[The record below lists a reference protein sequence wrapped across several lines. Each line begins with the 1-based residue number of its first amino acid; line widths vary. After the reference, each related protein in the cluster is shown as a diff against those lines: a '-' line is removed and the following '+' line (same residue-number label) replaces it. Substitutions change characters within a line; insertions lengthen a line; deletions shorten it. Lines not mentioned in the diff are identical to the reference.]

1 MTGGEAALQ
10 ALEARIGY
18 PFRDRGLLRL
28 ALTHGSAVTDAAAS
42 YQRLEFL
49 GDRVLA
55 LVIAEM
61 LYAGFP
67 DAAEGELAQRLTA
80 LVRNEACADVA
91 RALHLGEAIRLGGGE
106 AQSGGRRKAA
116 ILGDVCEALIGAI
129 YLDGGLEPSR
139 RLIEANWH
147 ERMNASG
154 ASLRD
159 AKTTLQEWA
168 QGRGL
173 PAPSYQ
179 IVGRS
184 GPDHAPR
191 FAVEVGV
198 DTLTPCRGEGRTRR
212 EAEQDAAAAMLARQ
226 GLWPEAANG

>member
-1 MTGGEAALQ
+1 MTGDDAALQ

-129 YLDGGLEPSR
+129 HLDGGMEPAR
-139 RLIEANWH
+139 MLIEANWR
-147 ERMNASG
+147 ERMNAAG